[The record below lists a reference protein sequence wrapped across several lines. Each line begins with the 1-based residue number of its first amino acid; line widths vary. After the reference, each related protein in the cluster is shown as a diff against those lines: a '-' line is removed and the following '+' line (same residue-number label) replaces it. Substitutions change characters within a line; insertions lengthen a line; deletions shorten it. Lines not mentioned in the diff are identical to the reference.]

1 MICWRQQLAK
11 RAVCRRVALWRSR
24 TAFNVLILLI
34 HKISHATGGWWM
46 ASSLLGLFFKVELNQ
61 IRESEPTWTFVDV
74 TWSHQ
79 RGVCQSQSQASGL
92 CDPQWRSFE
101 ERWQAPVDWNKSYKV
116 DFHNLTQIFTD
127 LYRAFR
133 AATADQRYLKAS
145 TAQHYQ
151 KIIKDLMRKLAG
163 YMTHSQSNFLL
174 DWFLCSYQC
183 YKFSAQRSGS
193 WRVESASQLLDWSAW
208 GFDEF
213 LRWFSKHM
221 FQSILRWFQKFHL
234 YLGKISDLAKFF
246 KWFELKP
253 LSDGPRFRPFC
264 RFEFLICPSF
274 QEIEPYATRCGENPL
289 DWSTNKH
296 QHLHGLHSLHWI
308 KRDLSLSLSLSSSQS
323 RDALRAPADIQR
335 SFLIGASRNPWRQ
348 SCGPMISKV
357 KSRASKAVVAVI
369 QACYRDA
376 GIRRLHQW
384 QADCLS
390 SPEADISWSGSY

>member
-308 KRDLSLSLSLSSSQS
+308 KRDLSLSLSLSFFFSIK
-323 RDALRAPADIQR
+323 RRIEGTCR
-335 SFLIGASRNPWRQ
+335 H
-348 SCGPMISKV
+348 SKE
-357 KSRASKAVVAVI
+357 
-369 QACYRDA
+369 
-376 GIRRLHQW
+376 
-384 QADCLS
+384 LS
-390 SPEADISWSGSY
+390 YWCIPESVEAELWAHAFES

>member
-1 MICWRQQLAK
+1 MIASEGRVPKPKPGKWSMWLSVETFWRKVAGTGRLK
-11 RAVCRRVALWRSR
+11 R
-24 TAFNVLILLI
+24 IL
-34 HKISHATGGWWM
+34 
-46 ASSLLGLFFKVELNQ
+46 
-61 IRESEPTWTFVDV
+61 
-74 TWSHQ
+74 
-79 RGVCQSQSQASGL
+79 QSG
-92 CDPQWRSFE
+92 F
-101 ERWQAPVDWNKSYKV
+101 SY
-116 DFHNLTQIFTD
+116 LTQIFTD

-193 WRVESASQLLDWSAW
+193 WCVESASQLLDWSAW

-221 FQSILRWFQKFHL
+221 FL
-234 YLGKISDLAKFF
+234 KIEGMVSNFRSFIFTWGRFPIWLNSS

-296 QHLHGLHSLHWI
+296 QHLHRFLVCFNTHSLHLKLNVI
-308 KRDLSLSLSLSSSQS
+308 SLSSSSSSSSSSCQS

-348 SCGPMISKV
+348 SCGTMISKV
-357 KSRASKAVVAVI
+357 KCRASKAVVAVV